1 MHDIVAQT
9 FQESFSPYRPPISLS
24 FIPLLENFHD
34 VPDKAEA
41 KSRRDEIELG
51 ESVP

>member
-1 MHDIVAQT
+1 MHIVAQT
-9 FQESFSPYRPPISLS
+9 LFSRIFLPPYIPLS

-41 KSRRDEIELG
+41 KSRHDEIELG